1 VEVWTDGSV
10 TPGDA
15 LAYSAK
21 ILKDSLQ
28 TFITFDEEEV
38 PPMQAQIRT
47 EENAKLDELL
57 SQPVDIIELSV
68 RASNCLKVAKI
79 KTIGELVSKS
89 EDELLSYKNFGK
101 KSLDE
106 IRERLKEMGLN
117 LGRQSAQ
124 PTGV

>member
-1 VEVWTDGSV
+1 MT
-10 TPGDA
+10 
-15 LAYSAK
+15 
-21 ILKDSLQ
+21 
-28 TFITFDEEEV
+28 TFITFDEQEV
-38 PPMQAQIRT
+38 APIQAQIKT
-47 EENAKLDELL
+47 EESAKMEELY

-106 IRERLKEMGLN
+106 IKDRLKEMCLS
-117 LGRQSAQ
+117 LGRGASAL
-124 PTGV
+124 PPVATI